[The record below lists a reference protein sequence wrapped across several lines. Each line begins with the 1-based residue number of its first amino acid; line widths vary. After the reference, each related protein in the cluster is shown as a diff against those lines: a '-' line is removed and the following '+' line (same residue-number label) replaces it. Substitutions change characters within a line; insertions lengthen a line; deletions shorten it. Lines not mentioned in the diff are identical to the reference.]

1 MRLIKVVSIPNLS
14 TLRNCGSERLSLS
27 VINRDCEI
35 HICMLISHIIIM
47 TIFWDI
53 LLDNPN
59 ESFQK
64 CQFFGN
70 HNICLIVC
78 HTLTCPVIN
87 WHILGEIISAKFNL
101 TISDYQSKQNK

>member
-14 TLRNCGSERLSLS
+14 TLRDCGSERLSLS

-35 HICMLISHIIIM
+35 HICMQLISHIIIM

-70 HNICLIVC
+70 HNKYMSHCVSYTDLSC
-78 HTLTCPVIN
+78 HKMAYSGGN
-87 WHILGEIISAKFNL
+87 
-101 TISDYQSKQNK
+101 NKCQI